1 MDSTQFFAASRL
13 IIVAGKGGVGKTTAS
28 AALAVAAARSGL
40 SVLLVELEGKT
51 GLSRLLGCEPLGYE
65 PVQVPLPGEVTG
77 SLTARLIT
85 PDEALLDYL
94 ADHGLKRV
102 GRAMVSSGILE
113 IVSTSTPGIRD
124 LLVLGKIRQ
133 LETEGAAD
141 LIILDAPAA
150 GHAITFLR
158 SATGIAEAATSGALH
173 SQATEALA
181 MLGDPTRTRVMLAT
195 LPEETPINEL
205 IEHMSAWIVWL
216 PGDQVA
222 LVDTTANELLRRAFR
237 ELDDP
242 VAPSVRSIPI
252 RASATPEAAV
262 VHVVPAT
269 GRARDLFDGAL
280 GILVITPVSGS
291 SAPGTK
297 ILQALFDLTPS
308 EARVAEGI
316 AEGVSLDQMAARHSV
331 TIDTVRAQAKAV
343 FAKTGT
349 HRQAQVAALLVGLL
363 KMPLG

>member
-1 MDSTQFFAASRL
+1 VDSTQFFAASRL

-40 SVLLVELEGKT
+40 TVLLVELEGKT

-77 SLTARLIT
+77 SLAARLIT

-102 GRAMVSSGILE
+102 GKAMVSSGILE

-133 LETEGAAD
+133 LETERAAD

-181 MLGDPTRTRVMLAT
+181 MLGDPARTRVMLVT

-205 IEHMSAWIVWL
+205 IDTAYSLEEDVGVMLGPVIINGTWPPL
-216 PGDQVA
+216 PGLETDLEQAANAADVA
-222 LVDTTANELLRRAFR
+222 LTHDEVVSLGSAGTYRTERCDMQQGQLARLARELPLTALNLDFVFTNEL
-237 ELDDP
+237 DQ
-242 VAPSVRSIPI
+242 S
-252 RASATPEAAV
+252 
-262 VHVVPAT
+262 
-269 GRARDLFDGAL
+269 
-280 GILVITPVSGS
+280 
-291 SAPGTK
+291 
-297 ILQALFDLTPS
+297 DLTRLAD
-308 EARVAEGI
+308 ELLAGI
-316 AEGVSLDQMAARHSV
+316 DALDP
-331 TIDTVRAQAKAV
+331 
-343 FAKTGT
+343 
-349 HRQAQVAALLVGLL
+349 ALSD
-363 KMPLG
+363 